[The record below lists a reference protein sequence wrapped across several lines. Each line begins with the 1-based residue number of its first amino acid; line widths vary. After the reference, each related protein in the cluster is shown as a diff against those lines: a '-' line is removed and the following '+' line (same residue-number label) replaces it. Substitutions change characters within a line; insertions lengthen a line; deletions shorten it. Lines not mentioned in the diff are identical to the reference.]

1 MKIINELNELKRM
14 NKLTSTEQGIVNYI
28 LTNPEELEKISSRQ
42 LAELTYTSPAT
53 VVRICQK
60 LGFSGYSEFKIKYL
74 QEVNQTPRMD
84 QINRTNPI
92 TSEDSLHRIVNKV
105 AALEITAIEQTKKG
119 IDLDQLNRVSEL
131 LNQATC
137 IDFYAFDNNLHLAK
151 NACSHF
157 LYAGKQAVIHDS
169 SNAQFM
175 QAFAS
180 VEGHVAIIIS
190 RTGENPMLYR
200 IATIL
205 CEKKIPLLVLTE
217 SRHSSLAKISTE
229 HLYLYNV
236 HRFTD
241 MGTILFQT
249 SVQYLFD
256 LLFAILFSRN
266 FENSVKQNEMY
277 EEINEYHQFYKEASK
292 TVTLFQEMQ
301 RFLNIF
307 CDIQP
312 EIISRIELL
321 FLV

>member
-1 MKIINELNELKRM
+1 MKIINELNELKQM

-157 LYAGKQAVIHDS
+157 LYAGKQAIIHDS

-200 IATIL
+200 IANVL
-205 CEKKIPLLVLTE
+205 HERKIPLLVLTE

-277 EEINEYHQFYKEASK
+277 EEINEYHQFYKEAQK
-292 TVTLFQEMQ
+292 L
-301 RFLNIF
+301 
-307 CDIQP
+307 
-312 EIISRIELL
+312 
-321 FLV
+321 

>member
-1 MKIINELNELKRM
+1 MKIINELNELKQM

-28 LTNPEELEKISSRQ
+28 LTYPEELEKISSRQ

-74 QEVNQTPRMD
+74 QEVNQTPMMD

-200 IATIL
+200 IANVL
-205 CEKKIPLLVLTE
+205 RERKIPLLVLTE

-277 EEINEYHQFYKEASK
+277 EEINEYHQFYKDPQK
-292 TVTLFQEMQ
+292 L
-301 RFLNIF
+301 
-307 CDIQP
+307 
-312 EIISRIELL
+312 
-321 FLV
+321 

>member
-1 MKIINELNELKRM
+1 MKIINELNELKQM

-200 IATIL
+200 IANVL
-205 CEKKIPLLVLTE
+205 RERKIPLLVLTE

-277 EEINEYHQFYKEASK
+277 EEINEYHQFYKEAQK
-292 TVTLFQEMQ
+292 L
-301 RFLNIF
+301 
-307 CDIQP
+307 
-312 EIISRIELL
+312 
-321 FLV
+321 

>member
-74 QEVNQTPRMD
+74 QEVYQTPRMD

-180 VEGHVAIIIS
+180 VEGHIAIIIS

-200 IATIL
+200 IANVL
-205 CEKKIPLLVLTE
+205 HERKIPLLVLTE

-277 EEINEYHQFYKEASK
+277 EEINEYHQFYKEPQK
-292 TVTLFQEMQ
+292 L
-301 RFLNIF
+301 
-307 CDIQP
+307 
-312 EIISRIELL
+312 
-321 FLV
+321 

>member
-74 QEVNQTPRMD
+74 QEVNQTPMID

-200 IATIL
+200 IANVL
-205 CEKKIPLLVLTE
+205 RERKITLLVLTE

-277 EEINEYHQFYKEASK
+277 EEINEYHQFYKGVQK
-292 TVTLFQEMQ
+292 M
-301 RFLNIF
+301 
-307 CDIQP
+307 
-312 EIISRIELL
+312 
-321 FLV
+321 

>member
-74 QEVNQTPRMD
+74 QEVNQTPMMD

-277 EEINEYHQFYKEASK
+277 EEINEYHQFYKEPQK
-292 TVTLFQEMQ
+292 L
-301 RFLNIF
+301 
-307 CDIQP
+307 
-312 EIISRIELL
+312 
-321 FLV
+321 

>member
-200 IATIL
+200 IANVL
-205 CEKKIPLLVLTE
+205 RERNIPLLVLTE

-277 EEINEYHQFYKEASK
+277 EEINEYHQFYKDPQK
-292 TVTLFQEMQ
+292 L
-301 RFLNIF
+301 
-307 CDIQP
+307 
-312 EIISRIELL
+312 
-321 FLV
+321 

>member
-92 TSEDSLHRIVNKV
+92 TSEDSLHRIVNQV

-157 LYAGKQAVIHDS
+157 LYAGKQAIIHDS

-277 EEINEYHQFYKEASK
+277 EEINEYHQFYKEAQK
-292 TVTLFQEMQ
+292 L
-301 RFLNIF
+301 
-307 CDIQP
+307 
-312 EIISRIELL
+312 
-321 FLV
+321 

>member
-200 IATIL
+200 IANVL
-205 CEKKIPLLVLTE
+205 RERNIPLLVLTE

-229 HLYLYNV
+229 HLHLYNV

-277 EEINEYHQFYKEASK
+277 EEINEYHQFYKEPQK
-292 TVTLFQEMQ
+292 L
-301 RFLNIF
+301 
-307 CDIQP
+307 
-312 EIISRIELL
+312 
-321 FLV
+321 

>member
-200 IATIL
+200 IANVL
-205 CEKKIPLLVLTE
+205 HERKIPLLVLTE
-217 SRHSSLAKISTE
+217 YRHSSLAKISTE

-277 EEINEYHQFYKEASK
+277 EEINEYHHFYKEPQK
-292 TVTLFQEMQ
+292 L
-301 RFLNIF
+301 
-307 CDIQP
+307 
-312 EIISRIELL
+312 
-321 FLV
+321 

>member
-74 QEVNQTPRMD
+74 QEVNQTPMMD

-200 IATIL
+200 IANVL
-205 CEKKIPLLVLTE
+205 HERKIPLLVLTE

-277 EEINEYHQFYKEASK
+277 EEINEYHQFYKEPQK
-292 TVTLFQEMQ
+292 L
-301 RFLNIF
+301 
-307 CDIQP
+307 
-312 EIISRIELL
+312 
-321 FLV
+321 

>member
-1 MKIINELNELKRM
+1 MKIINELNELKQM

-200 IATIL
+200 IANVL
-205 CEKKIPLLVLTE
+205 RERNIPLLVLTE

-277 EEINEYHQFYKEASK
+277 EEINEYHQFYKDPQK
-292 TVTLFQEMQ
+292 L
-301 RFLNIF
+301 
-307 CDIQP
+307 
-312 EIISRIELL
+312 
-321 FLV
+321 

>member
-74 QEVNQTPRMD
+74 QEVNQTPMMD

-157 LYAGKQAVIHDS
+157 LYAGKQAIIHDS

-277 EEINEYHQFYKEASK
+277 EEINEYHQFYKEPQK
-292 TVTLFQEMQ
+292 L
-301 RFLNIF
+301 
-307 CDIQP
+307 
-312 EIISRIELL
+312 
-321 FLV
+321 

>member
-1 MKIINELNELKRM
+1 MKIINELNELKQM

-28 LTNPEELEKISSRQ
+28 LTYPEELEKISSRQ

-200 IATIL
+200 IANVL
-205 CEKKIPLLVLTE
+205 HERKIPLLVLTE

-277 EEINEYHQFYKEASK
+277 EEINEYHQFYKDPQK
-292 TVTLFQEMQ
+292 L
-301 RFLNIF
+301 
-307 CDIQP
+307 
-312 EIISRIELL
+312 
-321 FLV
+321 

>member
-1 MKIINELNELKRM
+1 MKIINELNELKQM

-28 LTNPEELEKISSRQ
+28 LTYPEELEKISSRQ

-157 LYAGKQAVIHDS
+157 LYAGKQAIIHDS

-200 IATIL
+200 IANVL
-205 CEKKIPLLVLTE
+205 RERKIPLLVLTE

-277 EEINEYHQFYKEASK
+277 EEINEYHQFYKEAQK
-292 TVTLFQEMQ
+292 L
-301 RFLNIF
+301 
-307 CDIQP
+307 
-312 EIISRIELL
+312 
-321 FLV
+321 

>member
-74 QEVNQTPRMD
+74 QEVNQTPMMD

-200 IATIL
+200 IANVL
-205 CEKKIPLLVLTE
+205 RERKIPLLVLTE

-277 EEINEYHQFYKEASK
+277 EEINEYHQFYKEPQK
-292 TVTLFQEMQ
+292 L
-301 RFLNIF
+301 
-307 CDIQP
+307 
-312 EIISRIELL
+312 
-321 FLV
+321 

>member
-28 LTNPEELEKISSRQ
+28 LTYPEELEKISSRQ

-200 IATIL
+200 IANVL
-205 CEKKIPLLVLTE
+205 HERKIPLLVLTE

-277 EEINEYHQFYKEASK
+277 EEINEYHQFYKDPQK
-292 TVTLFQEMQ
+292 L
-301 RFLNIF
+301 
-307 CDIQP
+307 
-312 EIISRIELL
+312 
-321 FLV
+321 

>member
-1 MKIINELNELKRM
+1 MKIINELNELKQM

-28 LTNPEELEKISSRQ
+28 LTYPEELEKISSRQ

-157 LYAGKQAVIHDS
+157 LYAGKQAIIHDS

-236 HRFTD
+236 DSFTD
-241 MGTILFQT
+241 MRTILFQT

-277 EEINEYHQFYKEASK
+277 EEINEYHQFYKEAQK
-292 TVTLFQEMQ
+292 L
-301 RFLNIF
+301 
-307 CDIQP
+307 
-312 EIISRIELL
+312 
-321 FLV
+321 

>member
-157 LYAGKQAVIHDS
+157 LYAGKQAIIHDS

-200 IATIL
+200 IANVL
-205 CEKKIPLLVLTE
+205 HERKIPLLVLTE

-277 EEINEYHQFYKEASK
+277 EEINEYHQFYKDPQK
-292 TVTLFQEMQ
+292 L
-301 RFLNIF
+301 
-307 CDIQP
+307 
-312 EIISRIELL
+312 
-321 FLV
+321 

>member
-1 MKIINELNELKRM
+1 MKIINELNELKQM

-28 LTNPEELEKISSRQ
+28 LTYPEELEKISSRQ

-200 IATIL
+200 IANVL
-205 CEKKIPLLVLTE
+205 RERKIPLLVLTE

-277 EEINEYHQFYKEASK
+277 EEINEYHQFYKEPQK
-292 TVTLFQEMQ
+292 L
-301 RFLNIF
+301 
-307 CDIQP
+307 
-312 EIISRIELL
+312 
-321 FLV
+321 

>member
-74 QEVNQTPRMD
+74 QEVNQTPMMD

-180 VEGHVAIIIS
+180 VQGHVAIIIS

-200 IATIL
+200 IANVL
-205 CEKKIPLLVLTE
+205 RERKIPLLVLTE

-277 EEINEYHQFYKEASK
+277 EEINEYHQFYKEPQK
-292 TVTLFQEMQ
+292 L
-301 RFLNIF
+301 
-307 CDIQP
+307 
-312 EIISRIELL
+312 
-321 FLV
+321 

>member
-200 IATIL
+200 IANVL
-205 CEKKIPLLVLTE
+205 RERKIPLLVLTE

-277 EEINEYHQFYKEASK
+277 EEINEYHQFYKDPQK
-292 TVTLFQEMQ
+292 L
-301 RFLNIF
+301 
-307 CDIQP
+307 
-312 EIISRIELL
+312 
-321 FLV
+321 

>member
-200 IATIL
+200 IANVL
-205 CEKKIPLLVLTE
+205 RERKIPLLVLTE

-277 EEINEYHQFYKEASK
+277 EEINEYHQFYKEPQKLS
-292 TVTLFQEMQ
+292 TLFQEKQ
-301 RFLNIF
+301 RFFNIF
-307 CDIQP
+307 
-312 EIISRIELL
+312 
-321 FLV
+321 

>member
-1 MKIINELNELKRM
+1 MKIINELNELKQM

-28 LTNPEELEKISSRQ
+28 LTYPEELEKISSRQ

-74 QEVNQTPRMD
+74 QEVNQTPMMD

-200 IATIL
+200 IANVL
-205 CEKKIPLLVLTE
+205 HERKIPLLVLTE

-277 EEINEYHQFYKEASK
+277 EEINEYHQFYKDPQK
-292 TVTLFQEMQ
+292 L
-301 RFLNIF
+301 
-307 CDIQP
+307 
-312 EIISRIELL
+312 
-321 FLV
+321 

>member
-131 LNQATC
+131 LNQAMC

-200 IATIL
+200 IANVL
-205 CEKKIPLLVLTE
+205 RERKIPLLVLTE

-277 EEINEYHQFYKEASK
+277 EEINEYHQFYKEAQK
-292 TVTLFQEMQ
+292 L
-301 RFLNIF
+301 
-307 CDIQP
+307 
-312 EIISRIELL
+312 
-321 FLV
+321 

>member
-74 QEVNQTPRMD
+74 QEVNQTPRVD

-200 IATIL
+200 IANVL
-205 CEKKIPLLVLTE
+205 RERKIPLLVLTE

-277 EEINEYHQFYKEASK
+277 EEINEYHQFYKEAQK
-292 TVTLFQEMQ
+292 L
-301 RFLNIF
+301 
-307 CDIQP
+307 
-312 EIISRIELL
+312 
-321 FLV
+321 

>member
-1 MKIINELNELKRM
+1 MKIINELNELKQM
-14 NKLTSTEQGIVNYI
+14 NKLTLTEKGIVDYI
-28 LTNPEELEKISSRQ
+28 LTSPEEIEKMSSRQ
-42 LAELTYTSPAT
+42 LAELTYTSPST

-74 QEVNQTPRMD
+74 QEVNQTPMMD

-92 TSEDSLHRIVNKV
+92 TSEDSLHSIVNKV

-119 IDLDQLNRVSEL
+119 IDLAQLKRVSGL

-137 IDFYAFDNNLHLAK
+137 IDFYGFDNNLHLAK

-200 IATIL
+200 IANVL
-205 CEKKIPLLVLTE
+205 RERKIPLLVLTE

-241 MGTILFQT
+241 MGTLLFQT

-256 LLFAILFSRN
+256 LLFAILFSQN
-266 FENSVKQNEMY
+266 FENSVRQNEMY
-277 EEINEYHQFYKEASK
+277 EEINEYHQLYKES
-292 TVTLFQEMQ
+292 
-301 RFLNIF
+301 
-307 CDIQP
+307 
-312 EIISRIELL
+312 
-321 FLV
+321 

>member
-1 MKIINELNELKRM
+1 MKIINELNELKQM

-28 LTNPEELEKISSRQ
+28 LTYPEELEKISSRQ

-74 QEVNQTPRMD
+74 QEVNQTPMMD

-180 VEGHVAIIIS
+180 VQGHVAIIIS

-277 EEINEYHQFYKEASK
+277 EEINEYHQFYKEAQK
-292 TVTLFQEMQ
+292 L
-301 RFLNIF
+301 
-307 CDIQP
+307 
-312 EIISRIELL
+312 
-321 FLV
+321 

>member
-1 MKIINELNELKRM
+1 MKIINELNELKQM

-28 LTNPEELEKISSRQ
+28 LTYPEELEKISSRQ

-190 RTGENPMLYR
+190 RTGENQMLYR

-277 EEINEYHQFYKEASK
+277 EEINEYHQFYKEAQK
-292 TVTLFQEMQ
+292 L
-301 RFLNIF
+301 
-307 CDIQP
+307 
-312 EIISRIELL
+312 
-321 FLV
+321 

>member
-1 MKIINELNELKRM
+1 MKIINELNELKQM

-28 LTNPEELEKISSRQ
+28 LTYPEELEKISSRQ

-74 QEVNQTPRMD
+74 QEVNQTPMID

-277 EEINEYHQFYKEASK
+277 EEINEYHQFYKEPQK
-292 TVTLFQEMQ
+292 L
-301 RFLNIF
+301 
-307 CDIQP
+307 
-312 EIISRIELL
+312 
-321 FLV
+321 

>member
-1 MKIINELNELKRM
+1 MKIINELNELKQM

-28 LTNPEELEKISSRQ
+28 LTYPEELEKISSRQ

-60 LGFSGYSEFKIKYL
+60 LGFSGYSKFKIKYL

-200 IATIL
+200 IANVL
-205 CEKKIPLLVLTE
+205 HERKIPLLVLTE

-277 EEINEYHQFYKEASK
+277 EEINEYHQFYKDPQK
-292 TVTLFQEMQ
+292 L
-301 RFLNIF
+301 
-307 CDIQP
+307 
-312 EIISRIELL
+312 
-321 FLV
+321 

>member
-1 MKIINELNELKRM
+1 MKIINELNELKQM

-28 LTNPEELEKISSRQ
+28 LTYPEELEKISSRQ

-74 QEVNQTPRMD
+74 QEVNQTPMMD

-180 VEGHVAIIIS
+180 VQGHVAIIIS
-190 RTGENPMLYR
+190 RTGENQMLYR

-277 EEINEYHQFYKEASK
+277 EEINEYHQFYKEAQK
-292 TVTLFQEMQ
+292 L
-301 RFLNIF
+301 
-307 CDIQP
+307 
-312 EIISRIELL
+312 
-321 FLV
+321 

>member
-28 LTNPEELEKISSRQ
+28 LTYPEELEKISSRQ

-74 QEVNQTPRMD
+74 QEVYQTPRMD

-200 IATIL
+200 IANVL
-205 CEKKIPLLVLTE
+205 RERKIPLLVLTE

-277 EEINEYHQFYKEASK
+277 EEINEYYQFYKEPQK
-292 TVTLFQEMQ
+292 L
-301 RFLNIF
+301 
-307 CDIQP
+307 
-312 EIISRIELL
+312 
-321 FLV
+321 

>member
-28 LTNPEELEKISSRQ
+28 LTYPEELEKISSRQ

-200 IATIL
+200 IANVL
-205 CEKKIPLLVLTE
+205 RERNIPLLVLTE

-229 HLYLYNV
+229 HLHLYNV

-277 EEINEYHQFYKEASK
+277 EEINEYHQFYKEPQK
-292 TVTLFQEMQ
+292 L
-301 RFLNIF
+301 
-307 CDIQP
+307 
-312 EIISRIELL
+312 
-321 FLV
+321 

>member
-1 MKIINELNELKRM
+1 MKIINELNELKQM

-28 LTNPEELEKISSRQ
+28 LTYPEELEKISSRQ

-277 EEINEYHQFYKEASK
+277 EEINEYHQFYKDPQK
-292 TVTLFQEMQ
+292 L
-301 RFLNIF
+301 
-307 CDIQP
+307 
-312 EIISRIELL
+312 
-321 FLV
+321 

>member
-1 MKIINELNELKRM
+1 MKIINELNELKQM

-28 LTNPEELEKISSRQ
+28 LTYPEELEKISSRQ

-74 QEVNQTPRMD
+74 QEVNQTPMID

-92 TSEDSLHRIVNKV
+92 TSEDSLHRIVNQV

-157 LYAGKQAVIHDS
+157 LYAGKQAIIHDS

-277 EEINEYHQFYKEASK
+277 EEINEYHQFYKEAQK
-292 TVTLFQEMQ
+292 L
-301 RFLNIF
+301 
-307 CDIQP
+307 
-312 EIISRIELL
+312 
-321 FLV
+321 